1 MLRYTRNKYRKESIS
16 AKLIEKKKGEYFAIP
31 GKVPSPKAFYELIFM
46 TEEGMKT
53 FEVFC
58 EFCLEKHLF

>member
-16 AKLIEKKKGEYFAIP
+16 AKLIEKKEDEYFAIP

-53 FEVFC
+53 
-58 EFCLEKHLF
+58 L